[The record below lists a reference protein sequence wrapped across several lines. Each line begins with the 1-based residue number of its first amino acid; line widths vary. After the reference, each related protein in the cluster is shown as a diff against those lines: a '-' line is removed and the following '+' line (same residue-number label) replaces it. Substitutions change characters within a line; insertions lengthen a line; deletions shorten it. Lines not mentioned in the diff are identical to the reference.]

1 MPGRSWRDVAGQ
13 GRSAEPPP
21 RSPAAVPVRPAAP
34 PRAPAAAPDPRL
46 AALMAEREALTR
58 RMDAL
63 TQGGRQADP
72 RDAARFPVATF
83 AQRRA
88 EERAFAERQ
97 EGLRARAPART
108 PPPPEPLAR
117 EPTRRARPPAARA
130 APPDPLAALFA
141 APTASARDFLA
152 ARDRDRD
159 RLRASARDR
168 LAPLTA
174 VAEVGRG
181 AQAKLQEAQGQ
192 LRDLD
197 RQLAERDVSAEER
210 AEIQRTLKSAEIDAV
225 AERVGR
231 ATRAVEAP
239 MRAVDR
245 LDSAWG
251 QRRDGISGA
260 MDRTGP
266 YAAARA
272 RRLGLDTGGS
282 GDLFERAERARERA
296 LERRREARAAAAR
309 AEARRERRSAQD
321 SQEAGR

>member
-21 RSPAAVPVRPAAP
+21 RAPAAVPPRSAAP
-34 PRAPAAAPDPRL
+34 PRAPAAASDPRL

-83 AQRRA
+83 AERRA
-88 EERAFAERQ
+88 EARALAERQ
-97 EGLRARAPART
+97 EALRARPATRT
-108 PPPPEPLAR
+108 PPPPEPPAR
-117 EPTRRARPPAARA
+117 EPARRDRQPAARPTA
-130 APPDPLAALFA
+130 PDPLVALFA
-141 APTASARDFLA
+141 APSASARDFLA

-181 AQAKLQEAQGQ
+181 AQAKLQDAQGQ

-210 AEIQRTLKSAEIDAV
+210 AEIQRTLKSAEIDAI
-225 AERVGR
+225 AGRLGR
-231 ATRAVEAP
+231 ATRAAEAP
-239 MRAVDR
+239 MRAVER
-245 LDSAWG
+245 LDSAWT

-260 MDRTGP
+260 MDRVGP

-282 GDLFERAERARERA
+282 GDLFERAERARDRA
-296 LERRREARAAAAR
+296 LERRREARAA
-309 AEARRERRSAQD
+309 EARRDRRSAQD
-321 SQEAGR
+321 RQEGGR